1 MVETIGNPLSWG
13 AKVIV
18 GTGST
23 LSEAASTLGGSGQ
36 TEPRARQ
43 IAISDL
49 RRAVSRGIEDFA
61 ALRTDVIFLAAIY
74 PLLGILLSVVAFHGA
89 MMPLL
94 FPMAAGF
101 ALLGPVAAIG
111 LYEMSR
117 QREAGHDVGWG
128 GAVSALRARALGPVL
143 LLGIVLAAIFTL
155 WMFTAHEIY
164 MATLGPDLPVSLGAF
179 LAAVLTTGAGWEMIL
194 VGCAVGFVFAAV
206 VLVISIVSFP
216 MLIDRRVGV
225 PVAVIT
231 SIRVAQCNP
240 GTVAAWGLL
249 VAAALVVASIPAF
262 LGLVIVMPVLGH
274 ATWHL
279 YRAAVVHEPVAPA

>member
-13 AKVIV
+13 AKVLV

-23 LSEAASTLGGSGQ
+23 LTEAASTLGSDGR
-36 TEPRARQ
+36 TEPRAQ
-43 IAISDL
+43 TITFAVL
-49 RRAVSRGIEDFA
+49 RRAVQRGIEDFG

-74 PLLGILLSVVAFHGA
+74 PVLGIVLSVVAFHGA
-89 MMPLL
+89 MLPLL
-94 FPMAAGF
+94 FPLAAGF

-117 QREAGHDVGWG
+117 QREAGHDAGWG
-128 GAVSALRARALGPVL
+128 AALAALRARALGPVVV
-143 LLGIVLAAIFTL
+143 LGLVLAAIFTV

-164 MATLGPDLPVSLGAF
+164 MATLGPDLPASVGAF
-179 LAAVLTTGAGWEMIL
+179 LTGVLTTGPGWTMIIT
-194 VGCAVGFVFAAV
+194 GFAVGFVFAAV
-206 VLVISIVSFP
+206 VLVISLVSFP
-216 MLIDRRVGV
+216 MLIDRRVGL

-231 SIRVAQCNP
+231 SIRVARKNP
-240 GTVAAWGLL
+240 ATVAAWGLF
-249 VAAALVVASIPAF
+249 VAAALVVGSIPAF

-279 YRAAVVHEPVAPA
+279 YRAAVVHEPARPA